1 MMDIHDLPQPDSV
14 RQTPITD
21 RHMPALSPPFISADD
36 AAYWAHTQIG
46 SKRDREY
53 GGAILKHAGQYFAT
67 VPKQGATKQIAL
79 DSVIPIRDGKPVLP
93 ADYTCSGFY
102 HSHPDTDDDFPSRM
116 FPARQRSILRGL
128 FSYPDMQVILRLS
141 GHVPAHYLSGPDG
154 TLLKFVVRTQ
164 AKLQAFVTLLDP
176 ARNPE
181 IDFFKDYVPQVA
193 EAGALWVLVPNA
205 AWGGVRGQVSK
216 DWVLKE
222 WVKNKPLKGRERM
235 QPLFS
240 AVFAL
245 SQLSELIAFTDQAFD
260 QPFWGYLLKAAD
272 LDEYVYVPGEGT
284 LDEWGQPHTLFPR
297 GADGQTQLPPG
308 FLIEGVLMR
317 LVDKTKPPFLPS
329 HLAPLVELLAD
340 APALLDPLRPPT
352 LLQRLPDGGLNSYRF
367 SGTDAE
373 SLLLGKG
380 GAVAQRQIESG
391 ALTVFRYFDRLA
403 SMGEM
408 VVLKAGVIW
417 PHAGKIHPWFEELRP
432 HFSPD
437 FLRPDDAARYLS
449 QQVLR
454 RDISH
459 FGYILQRNDGR
470 FVATG
475 LITDINRLVSMGL
488 SKGRVLDVLTLPA
501 DYRYYG
507 FFVAVGSNPEELKRM
522 LATQPDVEGGRS
534 LDERLLLTLTI
545 PYRNYVASLTAD
557 GQPIP
562 CLYYSGTAGSLVK
575 YVRSGSPQE
584 REFHTALKAI
594 IDTGVFK
601 PRVDGFRGTPLQ
613 VVSKMASL
621 GEFHV
626 IETNAVF
633 GDSRGRL
640 PVTWNA
646 FEPFVSMSPVD
657 PPYNWI
663 VPFPEQ
669 AAEVAH
675 GQFGLTPQLRQVAF
689 ILKATEAQAYFST
702 QPAPIGN
709 RMFSP
714 SSVFTQDA
722 KGDPA
727 IPEGY
732 EVHGMCYQALPDL
745 GMKTLQHWLYE
756 SFVAPQD
763 LAAAIAQAR
772 ESKRALR
779 TLYLS
784 TRDGAQLQYRFSGTG
799 LESQLYGVTPTGEV
813 NDNGHQASLRSG
825 AVTPTEYVLRVA
837 AAGELSVLVAGKLW
851 DVQGRV
857 EQNWR
862 PFARYRM
869 PEFSPPFLQADD
881 AARFA
886 HEQVGS
892 DRYGE
897 YCGCILKTPDQ
908 RFVATL
914 PVACMEEQRFAIG
927 TVFPADHSGVLL
939 VPEPY
944 VIYGQYASCRSV
956 ARLDKARMQRNGWS
970 REQASVDW
978 QLFSDADLRNLI
990 GNRHWVSTGYLSCDE
1005 DALIAFD
1012 LTGAKEQLDELNP
1025 DTSSAPR
1032 EPQARVRHLSAI
1044 GLRIVLG
1051 SPLWGLPGGASS
1063 TWRAYAPAATFEKPQ
1078 QAAFGAVF
1086 STAKSAVIDAHMR
1099 LRRSYQSAQ
1108 TAFAFLLKHI
1118 HKDEYVVSEAV
1129 PADAT
1134 NPLFTLASLFG
1145 SQDDGTFIYPSAF
1158 ALHGLFYVRRWMPDN
1173 LQNPQRWLARYF
1185 LSSADLYSAFQAARR
1200 WRDKGSSVTLPVFI
1214 STLDTALLQY
1224 QTAVSTRLF
1233 DPEKQPSGLFEDVH
1247 TLLSGGQLSAQEF
1260 VKKVIGMSWL
1270 SVLVPSECWDEDIA
1284 RLGND
1289 WGPYADFSR
1298 RALSPAFFHQAD
1310 ALRYAHQRLGNRR
1323 DRVYGGLLLK
1333 RVDGLFVATEPLP
1346 VATENFDP
1354 KWILPDEDVRADWL
1368 APGMTLVACYRS
1380 RQDVLPSF
1388 VLDEDGEAV
1397 YRAMFST
1404 DVLGTALTCQH
1415 LWSHEYLFGL
1425 DGSVIGFSCKSAMD
1439 ATQQDPLAN
1448 DLDVLRRALAPAEQT
1463 PHDPLS
1469 NALEKQLRDGS
1480 LTPVE
1485 FVNRVLEVAS
1495 MTVVQ
1500 GSALWGNAQVLGRGW
1515 LPARGFITP
1524 DRFIHAT
1531 ADRALGPVFSHID
1544 DAARNAHE
1552 RAGERD
1558 RLTYGFIFKLANG
1571 HWMASLPVDG
1581 ENRRFPYDR
1590 VLLGGHLPVGCTVAA
1605 LYLCAPARQP
1615 EELLA
1620 SPVYHA
1626 FIPPSLLRA
1635 ALAVVRTKKNAGAAP
1650 YLPLYLSCADSA
1662 LLKYRASRLD
1672 SDWDTEPQLQAY
1684 IRMLN
1689 GNFNP
1694 QDYIRQ
1700 VARAGQLEVLVTG
1713 AIWAGQGPVSQSWSD
1728 GAPTTVAEDPDARV
1742 VLGPLFSHP
1751 DDAARYMWRRSPAVP
1766 GKASMGAILKNAAG
1780 NSYLASEPV
1789 DDSGPS
1795 VYVGLRMNTSA
1806 YRHLFGGVMN
1816 LIEGS
1821 QPRPRYP
1828 EGYHVMGVQQLH
1840 KWDVS
1845 LERLS
1850 DRHEQA
1856 IAENFISQREFRFV
1870 VDMLRQD
1877 KVAGARY
1884 YFTPRN
1890 GALLVYAPSF
1900 ERVEHDLLLSGWI
1913 DPVSDKPR
1921 LKTSEVLTV
1930 LFNSGRLHVLE
1941 PDRFWQP
1948 KGHVASR
1955 FLMALRK
1962 AQQAQLRS

>member
-1 MMDIHDLPQPDSV
+1 MALDQSHQNDSPSPSV
-14 RQTPITD
+14 D
-21 RHMPALSPPFISADD
+21 KSALEGPFLHADD
-36 AAYWAHTQIG
+36 AAYWAHRHIG
-46 SKRDREY
+46 GERSVEY
-53 GGAILKHAGQYFAT
+53 GGVILKKGTRFFASIPQPSKGQFVRSDLVT
-67 VPKQGATKQIAL
+67 VSPEGKMIF
-79 DSVIPIRDGKPVLP
+79 PDG
-93 ADYTCSGFY
+93 YTPYAFY
-102 HSHPDTDDDFPSRM
+102 HSHPTQAQ
-116 FPARQRSILRGL
+116 PAGQPTVSDEMWSVYSGM
-128 FSYPDMQVILRLS
+128 FSYADIERIIENGSV
-141 GHVPAHYLSGPDG
+141 VPAHYLSGPGDA
-154 TLLKFVVRTQ
+154 LIKYVVSGSIRERE
-164 AKLQAFVTLLDP
+164 LVSRL
-176 ARNPE
+176 RPE
-181 IDFFKDYVPQVA
+181 DRRPFDFFTDYIPMM
-193 EAGALWVLVPNA
+193 AGAGELSVVLA
-205 AWGGVRGQVSK
+205 SEAWGGIRGRVGE
-216 DWVLKE
+216 DWRMGVPLAADVLSPLFEKITSSPNFGDLLWERAGSLVGYQLKAIDKEEYLVMVKE
-222 WVKNKPLKGRERM
+222 WEPARLTSPER
-235 QPLFS
+235 
-240 AVFAL
+240 
-245 SQLSELIAFTDQAFD
+245 
-260 QPFWGYLLKAAD
+260 
-272 LDEYVYVPGEGT
+272 
-284 LDEWGQPHTLFPR
+284 LFPLNP
-297 GADGQTQLPPG
+297 DGGVRLPAN
-308 FLIEGVLMR
+308 FRISSLYCWEDSR
-317 LVDKTKPPFLPS
+317 ETPS
-329 HLAPLVELLAD
+329 SGHFFS
-340 APALLDPLRPPT
+340 PT
-352 LLQRLPDGGLNSYRF
+352 LLAGVAEQLRTSPELYLQEPRLRLVMLSGDGALLSYRF
-367 SGTDAE
+367 SASDSE
-373 SLLLGKG
+373 VQYLGRG
-380 GAVAQRQIESG
+380 GATVNAQLKEGRLTGRQFFLHMAGIGELETLRAGSSWLAVG
-391 ALTVFRYFDRLA
+391 RVLPELTLVDQL
-403 SMGEM
+403 
-408 VVLKAGVIW
+408 
-417 PHAGKIHPWFEELRP
+417 HATM
-432 HFSPD
+432 SPA
-437 FLRPDDAARYLS
+437 FITADDAARYLHDR
-449 QQVLR
+449 V
-454 RDISH
+454 RDRSGEMLGLV
-459 FGYILQRNDGR
+459 FQRNDGR
-470 FVATG
+470 FVSTPP
-475 LITDINRLVSMGL
+475 ISQPDLVKYLG
-488 SKGRVLDVLTLPA
+488 PA
-501 DYRYYG
+501 DSSTFHTMALPSGYRIHG
-507 FFVAVGSNPEELKRM
+507 FFVANSLFDE
-522 LATQPDVEGGRS
+522 TQLSPQSDGTVLPQLSPGEHAALSDAIPDYRS
-534 LDERLLLTLTI
+534 
-545 PYRNYVASLTAD
+545 VADMMRGDQKMSAFYTSSSL
-557 GQPIP
+557 
-562 CLYYSGTAGSLVK
+562 GSLVK
-575 YVRSGSPQE
+575 YVRSGSQVESAFGAFLQE
-584 REFHTALKAI
+584 AI
-594 IDTGVFK
+594 RTGMFK
-601 PRVDGFRGTPLQ
+601 NQMDGFDGTPIEMVKKL
-613 VVSKMASL
+613 ARL
-621 GEFHV
+621 GEFSV
-626 IETNAVF
+626 LVTSRVW
-633 GDSRGRL
+633 GGSRGRV
-640 PVTWNA
+640 PAHWA
-646 FEPFVSMSPVD
+646 PFKPFVAASPV
-657 PPYNWI
+657 PSLYSWI
-663 VPFPEQ
+663 FQDAPT
-669 AAEVAH
+669 AATYGHDQLA
-675 GQFGLTPQLRQVAF
+675 LTTGNQSVVF
-689 ILKATEAQAYFST
+689 ILKAVGLDQYVAALADAVS
-702 QPAPIGN
+702 GL
-709 RMFSP
+709 
-714 SSVFTQDA
+714 SVFS
-722 KGDPA
+722 GDSLGHPVLVSGF
-727 IPEGY
+727 EL
-732 EVHGMCYQALPDL
+732 HGMCFSSRPAL
-745 GMKTLQHWLYE
+745 GQKVEQRWLYE
-756 SFVAPQD
+756 CFVAPD
-763 LAAAIAQAR
+763 ELAVAIAASR
-772 ESKRALR
+772 EAGATVK
-779 TLYLS
+779 TLYLN
-784 TRDGAQLQYRFSGTG
+784 TRDGAQLEYQFSGTA

-813 NDNGHQASLRSG
+813 NDNGHKASLRSG

-857 EQNWR
+857 EQTWR

-892 DRYGE
+892 ERYGE
-897 YCGCILKTPDQ
+897 YCGCILKTLDQ

-914 PVACMEEQRFAIG
+914 PVACKEEQRFAIG

-944 VIYGQYASCRSV
+944 VLYGQYAACRSI
-956 ARLDKARMQRNGWS
+956 ARLDKARMRRNGWS

-1005 DALIAFD
+1005 HALIAFD

-1051 SPLWGLPGGASS
+1051 SPLWGLPGSTSS

-1078 QAAFGAVF
+1078 QVAFGAVF
-1086 STAKSAVIDAHMR
+1086 STAKSAVIDAHTR

-1145 SQDDGTFIYPSAF
+1145 NQDDGTFIYPPAF

-1185 LSSADLYSAFQAARR
+1185 LSSADLYSAFLAARR

-1260 VKKVIGMSWL
+1260 VKKVISMSWL
-1270 SVLVPSECWDEDIA
+1270 SVLVPSECWDEEVA
-1284 RLGND
+1284 RLGSD
-1289 WGPYADFSR
+1289 WIPYADFSR

-1323 DRVYGGLLLK
+1323 GRVYGGLLLK

-1354 KWILPDEDVRADWL
+1354 KWILPDEDVRVDWL
-1368 APGMTLVACYRS
+1368 APGMTLVARYRS

-1397 YRAMFST
+1397 SRAMFST
-1404 DVLGTALTCQH
+1404 DVLGTAFTCQH

-1448 DLDVLRRALAPAEQT
+1448 DLDALRQALAPAEQT

-1485 FVNRVLEVAS
+1485 FVNRVLKVAS

-1524 DRFIHAT
+1524 GRFIRAT

-1544 DAARNAHE
+1544 DAARDAHE
-1552 RAGERD
+1552 HAGERD
-1558 RLTYGFIFKLANG
+1558 HLTYGFIFKMANG
-1571 HWMASLPVDG
+1571 HCMASRPVDG
-1581 ENRRFPYDR
+1581 EDRRFPYDR
-1590 VLLGGHLPVGCTVAA
+1590 VLLGGRLPVGCTIAA

-1615 EELLA
+1615 QELGA
-1620 SPVYHA
+1620 STVYHA

-1635 ALAVVRTKKNAGAAP
+1635 ALVVVRTEKNAGAAP

-1662 LLKYRASRLD
+1662 LLKYSASRLD
-1672 SDWDTEPQLQAY
+1672 SDWDGESQLQAY
-1684 IRMLN
+1684 IRTLN

-1694 QDYIRQ
+1694 HDYIRQ

-1713 AIWAGQGPVSQSWSD
+1713 AIWAGQGPVSQSWRA
-1728 GAPTTVAEDPDARV
+1728 GTPTTVAEDPDARV

-1795 VYVGLRMNTSA
+1795 VHVGLRMNTSA
-1806 YRHLFGGVMN
+1806 YRRLFGWVMS
-1816 LIEGS
+1816 LDERT
-1821 QPRPRYP
+1821 QPRPKYP
-1828 EGYHVMGVQQLH
+1828 AGYRVMGVQQLH
-1840 KWDVS
+1840 KWDAS
-1845 LERLS
+1845 LERLT
-1850 DRHEQA
+1850 DRHEHA
-1856 IAENFISQREFRFV
+1856 IAENFISQKEFRFV

-1900 ERVEHDLLLSGWI
+1900 ERAEHDLLLFGWV
-1913 DPVSDKPR
+1913 DPESDEPR
-1921 LKTSEVLTV
+1921 LKASEALTV